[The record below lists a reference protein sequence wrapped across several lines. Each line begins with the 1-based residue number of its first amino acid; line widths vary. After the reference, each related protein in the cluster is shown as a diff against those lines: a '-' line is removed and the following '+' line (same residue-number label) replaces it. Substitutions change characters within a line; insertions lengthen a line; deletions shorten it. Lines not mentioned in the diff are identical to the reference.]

1 MMRNWTSTNP
11 KTSMNDT
18 CWWYKFQELNEEV
31 IDGYVGFVYKITNL
45 DTKRKYIGKKILK
58 FTRRKSVK
66 GQTRRKKVVLESDWK
81 LYYGSNKELKED
93 VEKMGPEKFSR
104 EVLRLCKTKS
114 EMSYWETKY
123 IFDCGALLTDSYY
136 NSWVSCKIHK
146 SNLRGLD
153 MEK

>member
-1 MMRNWTSTNP
+1 MSE
-11 KTSMNDT
+11 T
-18 CWWYKFQELNEEV
+18 CWWYKFKELNEEV

-66 GQTRRKKVVLESDWK
+66 GQTRRKKVVLDSDWRK
-81 LYYGSNKELKED
+81 YYGSNKELQKD
-93 VEKMGPEKFSR
+93 VETLGPERFTR
-104 EVLRLCKTKS
+104 EVLKLCRTKS

-123 IFDCGALLTDSYY
+123 IFDTGALLTDSYY

-146 SNLRGLD
+146 SNLKPLD
-153 MEK
+153 MDK